1 MKHIFFE
8 KWEKKLEK
16 IDYAVQPIVSTI
28 SGRLFGVEFLIR
40 GVEEVGFKSIN
51 SFFDEAYNDQVLVP
65 LEKMLRKK
73 VAEKVSKI
81 KNYKNII
88 IFYNYDHRIM
98 EMPDY
103 TFGFTEQVLNEFK
116 IPVNNWCLELNE
128 GLNHS
133 FTAIYNKVLLRAK
146 ASGFKL
152 AIDDFGT
159 GFSNFELLYHSEADY
174 IKLDKFLIKEIHK
187 DNRKMSLVSAIK
199 DISSSLGITL
209 IAEGVETEEEY
220 YCLKNFNIELIQGYF
235 IQKPTM
241 DPYSIKLKYDD
252 IESLYNSDRRKS
264 NGFNNRIK
272 EGMLFIPPLKID
284 SNIEELF
291 SRFQNSNY
299 DFIPLVDNNFS
310 PVGVVFETDL
320 REYIYSPFGRELLT
334 SKLHKKTI
342 KDFMK
347 KMPKVDIRTKI
358 DDVLK
363 LIVTFDSQGIFVTN
377 DNEYIGFLTN
387 NVVLKILNEI
397 RMQEALETN
406 PLTGLPGNAAI
417 AANINKILKDEDN
430 VNYIVYFDFDNFKPF
445 NDKFGFRV
453 GDRAIKGFGEILKG
467 LKRSGNKEIFIG
479 HIGGDDFF
487 LSITF
492 KEYECGKVMA
502 MISGIIDEFK
512 QFSTSFYSF
521 EEVVNKSY
529 QSVDRSG
536 NLKNF
541 PLLGISA
548 AIVEVPKFN
557 VEITDQDLSRLIAE
571 LKKNAKS
578 NDTKISIATI
588 LSR

>member
-16 IDYAVQPIVSTI
+16 IDYAVQPIVSTL
-28 SGRLFGVEFLIR
+28 SGKLFGVEFLIR
-40 GVEEVGFKSIN
+40 GVEEIGFKSIS
-51 SFFDEAYNDQVLVP
+51 SFFDEAYEDQVLVP
-65 LEKMLRKK
+65 LEKTLRKK
-73 VAEKVSKI
+73 VAEKASKI
-81 KNYKNII
+81 KNYRNIN

-103 TFGFTEQVLNEFK
+103 TFGFTEQVLGEYK
-116 IPVNNWCLELNE
+116 IPPSNWCLELNE

-174 IKLDKFLIKEIHK
+174 IKLDKFLIREIHK
-187 DNRKMSLVSAIK
+187 DNRKISLVSAIK
-199 DISSSLGITL
+199 DIARSLGITL

-220 YCLKNFNIELIQGYF
+220 YCLKNFNIEFIQGYF
-235 IQKPTM
+235 IQKPTT
-241 DPYSIKLKYDD
+241 DPYSIKLKYEN

-264 NGFNNRIK
+264 TGFNSRIK
-272 EGMLFIPPLKID
+272 EAMVFIPPLKID
-284 SNIEELF
+284 SSIGDLF
-291 SRFQNSNY
+291 TRFQNSNY
-299 DFIPLVDNNFS
+299 DFIPLVDTNFA

-377 DNEYIGFLTN
+377 DNEYVGFLPN
-387 NVVLKILNEI
+387 NAVLKILNEI
-397 RMQEALETN
+397 RIQEALETN

-430 VNYIVYFDFDNFKPF
+430 VNYVVYFDFDNFKPF

-453 GDRAIKGFGEILKG
+453 GDRAIKGFGEILKD
-467 LKRSGNKEIFIG
+467 LKRREDKEIFIG

-487 LSITF
+487 MSISF
-492 KEYECGKVMA
+492 KEYETEAVIK
-502 MISGIIDEFK
+502 MILNIIDEFQK
-512 QFSTSFYSF
+512 LSTSFYSF
-521 EEVVNKSY
+521 EEIVNKSY

-548 AIVEVPKFN
+548 AIIELPKISI
-557 VEITDQDLSRLIAE
+557 EITDQDFSKLIAV

-578 NDTKISIATI
+578 NGSKISIST
-588 LSR
+588 LLNR